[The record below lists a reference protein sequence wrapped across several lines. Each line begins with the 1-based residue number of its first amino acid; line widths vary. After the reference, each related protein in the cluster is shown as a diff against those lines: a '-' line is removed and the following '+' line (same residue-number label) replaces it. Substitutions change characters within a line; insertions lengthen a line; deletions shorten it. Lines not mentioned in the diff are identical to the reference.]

1 MSSQRIGRQRLEEN
15 HEPSLAPIAPFP
27 GRGGLPCDPLGAGG
41 ESRLPAGAALLRFL
55 EGLPLR
61 GPPLRHAEG
70 IVAEGAEQARGLVD
84 AATAT
89 RDALL
94 VELVRRR
101 KLREEYSVLW
111 VVTAIGLLVIA
122 FNVKWL
128 LWATALVGAVQP
140 PSTLFFGGLLF
151 VMLLCLMFSVRI
163 SRLTYRLRTVSQRLA
178 LLEEELHRRGGAT
191 PGGRIE
197 D

>member
-1 MSSQRIGRQRLEEN
+1 MPPDLETIFPVRQRI
-15 HEPSLAPIAPFP
+15 LAI
-27 GRGGLPCDPLGAGG
+27 
-41 ESRLPAGAALLRFL
+41 S
-55 EGLPLR
+55 
-61 GPPLRHAEG
+61 
-70 IVAEGAEQARGLVD
+70 VAVAILILVI
-84 AATAT
+84 
-89 RDALL
+89 
-94 VELVRRR
+94 ELVRRR

-191 PGGRIE
+191 PGGRSE
-197 D
+197 G